1 MKTQVAGHQTKHGLK
16 SPSTRPTASWLLAGI
31 LALLLIT
38 TIGTASAAG
47 TVPDVPTDL
56 TAVADTNADP
66 QAAIALSWTASA
78 SDGGSEITGH
88 EYRWR
93 ARSGNWWTDWTTI
106 PDSKPSD
113 ANATSYTVT
122 GLLHPNPPQVYT
134 FEVRARNANGSS
146 AASNQVSETFDV
158 PAQITQ
164 LKAATGNQTVT
175 LEWDTPE
182 NNGRKI
188 THYQYAVLATRPG
201 ESTHTVV
208 WPQKLPGSDGDT
220 TSATISGLTNGLPHI
235 ISIGAV
241 NAIGVGSP
249 NWKTG
254 LVPAATPGEPTNLSA
269 EPGDQTATLSWTA
282 PESDGGSAV
291 NGYSF
296 QRKEGTAD
304 FANWTAIT
312 DSNINTRDHT
322 VTGLTNGVVYS
333 FRVRAENN
341 QGEGSGSNEAS
352 ATPMSVPSAPHNMTA
367 TPGNGQV
374 ALTWATPASNGGS
387 AITGYEYR
395 YQPALS
401 VFTSWTAVPDSNVNT
416 AAYTVAGLTNGTGH
430 EFQVRAITATNKG
443 AAASANATPI
453 ANPPTPPQT
462 LSALHFNQSV
472 NLSWLA
478 PVSNGGSPIIRYEY
492 RQRAGEAAFGEWTSI
507 PDSGTGQANELTYS
521 VPRLTN
527 GTNYTFEVSSVNNA
541 AASAS
546 SNQASATPQVI
557 TTPGQPRDYAVSSGD
572 GEIFLQ
578 WLKPAQD
585 GGRPISSYEYCLDVV
600 TQCSE
605 NWTNIPDNAVSLGE
619 RGFLAVANA
628 NGTYARAKLRA
639 VNSQGGGAHDDRAA
653 VSIAGAPAAPADLK
667 AETISSTQVR
677 ITWTEPQSQAGTTI
691 TSYTLE
697 QSADGLKWNDRSQ
710 PKGSTS
716 VIKEIGENAVA
727 YFRIRTRFETDSPLI
742 ISGADFS
749 RANSPWTAIV
759 TATTVGAEQNT
770 AVTVSVADS
779 YAHEGTSSDVV
790 FDVYLSS
797 RPETASTISVD
808 YRTHDHTATAGQDY
822 TAQSGTLAFSPGE
835 RAKTISVPV
844 IDDNHE
850 DSGESFTLVLSNP
863 TGAIIARAAATGSIY
878 NEESLITGFTLIDL
892 STNSD
897 VQTIAEGDA
906 ITFDNPAEGNYTI
919 RANPAAEATIG
930 SVHLELSG
938 AKNVSRTDNEAPYTL
953 YATGGQGLPPG
964 DYTLKA
970 TVYQKPDAVGVAHQT
985 LSMSFTVA
993 DSAEVTVPFTAL
1005 FSGMP
1010 TNHDGETAFTF
1021 RVQFSEDAGIGYA
1034 NMRDHAFTIS
1044 DGDVTSARR
1053 VDRRSDLWEITVE
1066 PDSAANV
1073 AISLPGNRT
1082 CGTTGA
1088 VCTRGP
1094 NARELTNSPSTT
1106 VPGPEE
1112 ETATNTPAAGQPT
1125 ITGTAKVD
1133 QILTAGTSAITDADG
1148 LTNASYTHSWAAAG
1162 NTINGQTAA
1171 TYQVR
1176 PNDVGKTITVTVTF
1190 IDDADNAESLTSAPT
1205 DAVLPTVPGSPT
1217 HLTVTQYDSGELH
1230 ATWRAPSDDGGNDVS
1245 SYRVF
1250 WKAATANWSSAD
1262 DVSFATATGT
1272 SHTITGLTNGTMY
1285 HVRVTAINSAGHSDV
1300 SVQAEGTPS
1309 SSTPLTVQTGNVPT
1323 THNGDEFTF
1332 DLQFSEHFPLSYV
1345 TLRDHAFTVT
1355 GGTIRQARRLDAPS
1369 NTRWRIT
1376 VKPAGT
1382 SDSRI
1387 QMPATTDCNA
1397 ARAICTSDGTKLST
1411 ILDFTVPTAQ

>member
-1 MKTQVAGHQTKHGLK
+1 MKAHGARNQVITSLKPPAGQPAAK
-16 SPSTRPTASWLLAGI
+16 WLLAGI
-31 LALLLIT
+31 LALLLIA

-47 TVPDVPTDL
+47 TVPDAPADL

-66 QAAIALSWTASA
+66 QAAIALNWTASA

-88 EYRWR
+88 EYRWN
-93 ARSGNWWTDWTTI
+93 AGNANWWTDWTAI
-106 PDSKPSD
+106 PDSKPGED
-113 ANATSYTVT
+113 NATSYTVT
-122 GLLHPNPPQVYT
+122 SLLHPNPPQVYT
-134 FEVRARNANGSS
+134 FEVRAKNANGSS
-146 AASNQVSETFDV
+146 VPSNQASDTFDV
-158 PAQITQ
+158 PATIAELRT
-164 LKAATGNQTVT
+164 TVGDQKVSV
-175 LEWDTPE
+175 EWDTPE

-208 WPQKLPGSDGDT
+208 WPRKLPGSDGDT

-241 NAIGVGSP
+241 NAIGVASP
-249 NWKTG
+249 NWNAG

-291 NGYSF
+291 TGYSF

-304 FANWTAIT
+304 FADWTTIT
-312 DSNINTRDHT
+312 DSDINTRDHT

-333 FRVRAENN
+333 FRVRAEND

-352 ATPMSVPSAPHNMTA
+352 TTPMSVPSAPHNLTA

-374 ALTWATPASNGGS
+374 ALAWATPASNGGS

-395 YQPALS
+395 YQPANS

-416 AAYTVAGLTNGTGH
+416 AAYTVTGLTNGMGH

-443 AAASANATPI
+443 AAASATATPI

-472 NLSWLA
+472 KLSWLA

-492 RQRAGEAAFGEWTSI
+492 RQRTGEAAFGEWTAI
-507 PDSGTGQANELTYS
+507 PDSGTGQVNELTYS

-527 GTNYTFEVSSVNNA
+527 GTNYTFEVRSVNSA
-541 AASAS
+541 DSSAS
-546 SNQASATPQVI
+546 SSQASATPQVI
-557 TTPGQPRDYAVSSGD
+557 TTPGQPQDYAVSSGD

-585 GGRPISSYEYCLDVV
+585 GGRPISNYEYCLDLVN
-600 TQCSE
+600 QCSA
-605 NWTNIPDNAVSLGE
+605 NWTTIPDNAISLGE
-619 RGFLAVANA
+619 RGFLAVASS
-628 NGTYARAKLRA
+628 NGTYTRAKLRA
-639 VNSQGGGAHDDRAA
+639 VNSQDGGAEDDLAA
-653 VSIAGAPAAPADLK
+653 VPIAGAPAAPADLK

-677 ITWTEPQSQAGTTI
+677 VTWTEPQSQEGTTI

-697 QSADGLKWNDRSQ
+697 QSADGLKWNDGSQ

-716 VIKEIGENAVA
+716 IIKDIGKDAIA
-727 YFRIRTRFETDSPLI
+727 YFRIRTRFKTDSPLI

-749 RANSPWTAIV
+749 RANSPWTEIV
-759 TATTVGAEQNT
+759 TASTAGAERNT

-790 FDVYLSS
+790 FEVYLSS

-808 YRTHDHTATAGQDY
+808 YQTRDHTATASQDY

-835 RAKTISVPV
+835 RAKTISVPI

-878 NEESLITGFTLIDL
+878 NEESLITGFTLIDR

-897 VQTIAEGDA
+897 VQTIAAGDA

-993 DSAEVTVPFTAL
+993 DSAEATVPFTAL

-1021 RVQFSEDAGIGYA
+1021 RVQFNEDAAIGYV

-1112 ETATNTPAAGQPT
+1112 ETATNTPAAGTPT

-1133 QILTAGTSAITDADG
+1133 QMLTAGTSGITDADG

-1171 TYQVR
+1171 TYQIQSR
-1176 PNDVGKTITVTVTF
+1176 DAGKSITVTVTF

-1217 HLTVTQYDSGELH
+1217 NLTVTQDDSGELY
-1230 ATWRAPSDDGGNDVS
+1230 ATWRAPSDSGGADVS
-1245 SYRVF
+1245 GYRVS
-1250 WKAATANWSSAD
+1250 WKAATADWSSAD
-1262 DVSFATATGT
+1262 DVSHQTSAST
-1272 SHTITGLTNGTMY
+1272 SHTITGLTNGTLY
-1285 HVRVTAINSAGHSDV
+1285 HFRVTAINSAGHSDV
-1300 SVQAEGTPS
+1300 SAQAEGTPS
-1309 SSTPLTVQTGNVPT
+1309 ASTPLTVQTENVPT
-1323 THNGDEFTF
+1323 THNGDQFTF

-1369 NTRWRIT
+1369 NIGWRIT
-1376 VKPAGT
+1376 VKPTDGT
-1382 SDSRI
+1382 DVRV
-1387 QMPATTDCNA
+1387 QLHPTTDCNT
-1397 ARAICTSDGTKLST
+1397 RGAICTSDGTKLST
-1411 ILDFTVPTAQ
+1411 RIDFIVPR

>member
-106 PDSKPSD
+106 PDSKPAD

-241 NAIGVGSP
+241 NAIGVASP

-304 FANWTAIT
+304 FADWTAIT
-312 DSNINTRDHT
+312 DSDINTRDHT

-333 FRVRAENN
+333 FRVRAENE

-352 ATPMSVPSAPHNMTA
+352 TTPMSVPSAPHNMTS

-395 YQPALS
+395 YQPAS
-401 VFTSWTAVPDSNVNT
+401 GVFIFWTAVPDSNVNT

-472 NLSWLA
+472 KLSWLA

-546 SNQASATPQVI
+546 SSQASATPQVI

-585 GGRPISSYEYCLDVV
+585 GGRPISNYEYCLELIN
-600 TQCSE
+600 QCSA
-605 NWTNIPDNAVSLGE
+605 NWTTIPDNAISLGE
-619 RGFLAVANA
+619 RGFLAVASS
-628 NGTYARAKLRA
+628 NGTYTRAKLHA
-639 VNSQGGGAHDDRAA
+639 VNSQGGGAEDDLAA
-653 VSIAGAPAAPADLK
+653 VPIAGAPAPPAELK
-667 AETISSTQVR
+667 AETISSTQVK
-677 ITWTEPQSQAGTTI
+677 ITWTEPQSRAGTTI

-697 QSADGLKWNDRSQ
+697 QSADGLKWKDGSQ

-716 VIKEIGENAVA
+716 IIKDIGKDAIA
-727 YFRIRTRFETDSPLI
+727 YFRIRTRFKTDSPLI

-749 RANSPWTAIV
+749 RANSPWTEIV
-759 TATTVGAEQNT
+759 TASTVGAEQNT

-822 TAQSGTLAFSPGE
+822 TAQSGTLAFSPSE

-938 AKNVSRTDNEAPYTL
+938 ARTTSRTDNDLPYTL

-1010 TNHDGETAFTF
+1010 PNHDGETAFTF

-1112 ETATNTPAAGQPT
+1112 ETATNTPAAGKPT

-1133 QILTAGTSAITDADG
+1133 QILTAGTSGITDADG

-1171 TYQVR
+1171 TYQIQSR
-1176 PNDVGKTITVTVTF
+1176 DAGKAITVTVTF
-1190 IDDADNAESLTSAPT
+1190 IDDADNAESVTSAPT
-1205 DAVLPTVPGSPT
+1205 DAILPTVPGAPT
-1217 HLTVTQYDSGELH
+1217 HLTVTQNDPGELY
-1230 ATWRAPSDDGGNDVS
+1230 ATWRAPSDDGGNRVS
-1245 SYRVF
+1245 GYRVF
-1250 WKAATANWSSAD
+1250 WKAATGDWKSAD
-1262 DVSFATATGT
+1262 DTSDTTATST
-1272 SHTITGLTNGTMY
+1272 SHTITGLTNGTLY
-1285 HVRVTAINSAGHSDV
+1285 HVRVAAINSAGHSDV
-1300 SVQAEGTPS
+1300 SAQAEGTPS
-1309 SSTPLTVQTGNVPT
+1309 APTPLTVQNENVPT

-1332 DLQFSEHFPLSYV
+1332 DLRFSEHFPLSYV
-1345 TLRDHAFTVT
+1345 TLRDHAFTLT
-1355 GGTIRQARRLDAPS
+1355 GGTIKQARRLDAPS
-1369 NTRWRIT
+1369 NVRWRIT
-1376 VKPAGT
+1376 VKPAGA
-1382 SDSRI
+1382 SVVRI
-1387 QMPATTDCNA
+1387 QLPTTADCNA
-1397 ARAICTSDGTKLST
+1397 TGAVCTSDGRKLST
-1411 ILDFTVPTAQ
+1411 SLDFTVPKAP